1 MRVLMQ
7 PRSDMLSGGEA
18 TQIRETAAM
27 LRRRGVAVDVDD
39 SLRPD
44 LRGIDIVHVFG
55 LTQPAEPLR
64 QAEHASGH
72 GIPVVLS
79 PAYQDLSEYNS
90 RGRFGLAA
98 WAYRLLPAESF
109 AEAAKLSLR
118 IGRAR
123 GRRLALAGLLPLP
136 LERQQRRL
144 LRRAALVLPNSAA
157 EAGAIAAHFDHRGAS
172 RVVPYGVAAS
182 TFAGATGDAFRLET
196 GLRDFVIAVGFISS
210 LKNQLRL
217 IAALEGTGLRLVIAG
232 SRVPTHAAFYR
243 AVCDA
248 ARRSGVTMLGHVPH
262 ERLASALA
270 AARVVALPSWFETC
284 GMACLEG
291 AVAGCRVVVTNRG
304 YTREYFGEDA
314 SYCDPG
320 DVDSIRRAIL
330 EAADAPIPVR
340 LRDRVLSEYTWEA
353 SAEATLDGYW
363 TVLDGRNRVD
373 AGGRRPNPPPCV

>member
-7 PRSDMLSGGEA
+7 SRSDMFSGGEA
-18 TQIRETAAM
+18 TQIRETAAA
-27 LRRRGVAVDVDD
+27 LRRRGVAVEV
-39 SLRPD
+39 SHALRPD
-44 LRGIDIVHVFG
+44 LRGVDVVHVFG
-55 LTQPAEPLR
+55 LTQPAEPLL
-64 QAEHASGH
+64 QAEHASGQAV
-72 GIPVVLS
+72 PVVLS

-98 WAYRLLPAESF
+98 WAYRLLPAEPL
-109 AEAAKLSLR
+109 AEAAKLGLR

-123 GRRLALAGLLPLP
+123 GRRLALARLLPVT

-157 EAGAIAAHFDHRGAS
+157 EASAIAARFDYHGPCQ
-172 RVVPYGVAAS
+172 VVPHGVVAE
-182 TFAGATGDAFRLET
+182 TFAGAVGDAFRAET
-196 GLRDFVIAVGFISS
+196 GLQDFVIAVGFISS

-232 SRVPTHAAFYR
+232 SRVPTHAAFFR
-243 AVCDA
+243 AVCEA
-248 ARRSGVTMLGHVPH
+248 ARRAGVTMLGHLPH

-284 GMACLEG
+284 GLACLEG

-304 YTREYFGEDA
+304 YTREYFGQEA

-330 EAADAPIPVR
+330 EAADAPIPER

-353 SAEATLDGYW
+353 SARVTLDGYRA
-363 TVLDGRNRVD
+363 VLDGRNRID
-373 AGGRRPNPPPCV
+373 AVGRRPNPPPCV